1 MFVSTLIV
9 PVFFLI
15 KFDSHLQ
22 FQRAMKEHFYVFGAE
37 GAIFS
42 TAVISLRKITDF

>member
-9 PVFFLI
+9 RFFI

-22 FQRAMKEHFYVFGAE
+22 FQKAIKEHFYVLGAE
-37 GAIFS
+37 EGFLA
-42 TAVISLRKITDF
+42 LL